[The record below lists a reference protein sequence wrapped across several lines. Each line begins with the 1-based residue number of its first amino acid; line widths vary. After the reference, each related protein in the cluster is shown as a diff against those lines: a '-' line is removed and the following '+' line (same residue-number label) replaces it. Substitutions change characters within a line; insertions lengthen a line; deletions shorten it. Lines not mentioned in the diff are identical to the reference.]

1 MIARKTRRLA
11 SLRERRP
18 IWGLI
23 LATVIAGGIV
33 GACRLTTHLTSL
45 PHTELDGIAF
55 LGLIY
60 WVVSV
65 VGYFTARASAARPR
79 RRRERWPAAMLEAN
93 VGREHVRR
101 NSAKR
106 RRASISAVSL
116 RS

>member
-11 SLRERRP
+11 SLRQQRP
-18 IWGLI
+18 LLGLI

-45 PHTELDGIAF
+45 PRTELDGIAF
-55 LGLIY
+55 LGLVY

-79 RRRERWPAAMLEAN
+79 IRHERRPAALVEAN
-93 VGREHVRR
+93 AGREQLRR
-101 NSAKR
+101 NSTER
-106 RRASISAVSL
+106 RRAAISAVSL
-116 RS
+116 GS